1 MRRSRRRRSQPMQ
14 VGEMVGGVLGDLGLE
29 GAARAFQIAER
40 WEEALGPEIARHS
53 QPVALRD
60 GTLEV
65 WVTSSVWCQQLQLQ
79 SPELLAALSAV
90 LLGLTACMPQG
101 GAEGGESGG
110 LGGGMIFRWAG
121 RPGRRHDFIG
131 PGAARGGVMILFR
144 N

>member
-1 MRRSRRRRSQPMQ
+1 MRRSRRRRSQPTQ

-79 SPELLAALSAV
+79 TPELLAALSAV
-90 LLGLTACMPQG
+90 LSDAAPTALRFRLGY
-101 GAEGGESGG
+101 
-110 LGGGMIFRWAG
+110 AG
-121 RPGRRHDFIG
+121 SRV
-131 PGAARGGVMILFR
+131 PGAPSVGSRDQ
-144 N
+144 

>member
-1 MRRSRRRRSQPMQ
+1 MRRSRRRRSQPTQ

-90 LLGLTACMPQG
+90 LSDAAPTALRFRLGYAG
-101 GAEGGESGG
+101 G
-110 LGGGMIFRWAG
+110 RV
-121 RPGRRHDFIG
+121 
-131 PGAARGGVMILFR
+131 PGAPSVGSRDQ
-144 N
+144 